1 MPRASASA
9 CWVPY
14 IETASLLNMPMTPS
28 VSPLTLFVNPLTR
41 PDCKVPDM
49 AKELLKDRARAA
61 REQAG
66 FDDPGKAAA
75 RIRCSRTLIVS
86 WEDGS
91 AKSIGAKYLFAAARA
106 YRVRPEW
113 LATGEGKDGF
123 PFGDDDEPAKS
134 GEFTPIRAYA
144 QAAGLGDGKEAAE
157 YEQTHG
163 LMFRRDS
170 LSKKRLQSAKLAVMY
185 GDGESMLPRIK
196 SGDVILFD
204 VSDTKPSDGD
214 LFVIRVDGAA
224 NREYNVKRCKIVDDL
239 VLFEA
244 DNPRG
249 DHQWR
254 SARRMDNKRQPIT
267 IIGRVRWIGSWE
279 D

>member
-1 MPRASASA
+1 M
-9 CWVPY
+9 
-14 IETASLLNMPMTPS
+14 ETASCLDMAMRLS
-28 VSPLTLFVNPLTR
+28 VRPLTLFVNPLTSS
-41 PDCKVPDM
+41 DCKVPDM
-49 AKELLKDRARAA
+49 AKEQLKDRARAA
-61 REQAG
+61 RERAE

-75 RIRCSRTLIVS
+75 RIGCSRTLVIS

-91 AKSIGAKYLFAAARA
+91 AKSIGGKYLLAAARA

-123 PFGDDDEPAKS
+123 PFDEDAAPARG
-134 GEFTPIRAYA
+134 GEFIPIRAYA

-170 LSKKRLQSAKLAVMY
+170 LSKKRLQSGKLAVMY
-185 GDGESMLPRIK
+185 GDGDSMLPRIK
-196 SGDVILFD
+196 TGDVILFD

-214 LFVIRVDGAA
+214 LFVIRMDGAA

>member
-1 MPRASASA
+1 
-9 CWVPY
+9 
-14 IETASLLNMPMTPS
+14 
-28 VSPLTLFVNPLTR
+28 
-41 PDCKVPDM
+41 M
-49 AKELLKDRARAA
+49 AKELLKDRALRA
-61 REQAG
+61 RIQAG
-66 FDDPGKAAA
+66 FDDPGKAAKA
-75 RIRCSRTLIVS
+75 IGCSRTLVVS

-91 AKSIGAKYLFAAARA
+91 AKSIGGKYLLRAARA

-113 LATGEGKDGF
+113 LGDGEGSDGW
-123 PFGDDDEPAKS
+123 PFLGEAVPPNDS
-134 GEFTPIRAYA
+134 GEFIPVRAYA

-170 LSKKRLQSAKLAVMY
+170 LSKKRLSAAKMAVMY
-185 GDGESMLPRIK
+185 GHGDSMLPRIK

-214 LFVIRVDGAA
+214 LFVIRMDGAA

-244 DNPRG
+244 DNPKG

-267 IIGRVRWIGSWE
+267 IVGRVRWIGSWE